1 MSITQGQL
9 PLLRTAFYSNK
20 QPVSDRKLRG
30 GYYTPIELADYLAN
44 WALRTGKENILE
56 PSCGDGNFVVA
67 ALQKLTALR
76 KDSVPVNARLTTV
89 EIEKLEL
96 EKAIARSTGYHGL
109 KVDKKWLNADF
120 FGCFSNLKKFEPF
133 DVILGNPPFIRF
145 QYFDEESR
153 GIAFSHLRNA
163 HYKPTKLA
171 NAWCAFVQLSIEL
184 LGEGGRLA
192 MVLPAELLQVGY
204 ASELRNRLTRKFNHV
219 TIIGFRKLVFPEIQQ
234 EVVLLLADGKQELSF
249 DNCEIHT
256 IEFENGDDLL
266 NSDLD
271 DAIAH
276 APSKHSRPGMKWTG
290 LFLSNPAFAALDQ
303 IQRDLRLSSLGKLAE
318 VDVGIVTG
326 RNSFF
331 LLSEEFSRKISA
343 MDFVV
348 PIVARTNRLKSISF
362 KKQDFDEYKG
372 KDPAFLLN
380 LNNQPTQNLPAAI
393 RNYIAQGEK
402 ENIHQGYKCRNRKRW
417 FDVPSI
423 YVPDA
428 FLFRQIHKYP
438 LLTINQANATS
449 TDTIH
454 RVRFRKGVQ
463 PEKLA
468 AIFFNSLTLAWAEV
482 CGRSYGGGVLEL
494 EPREA
499 EHLPIPYSEDILID
513 TDRVDEL
520 LRQKRDGEA
529 LDYVDRVVLS
539 EYLGIDSPTLKY
551 VRNAWVEL
559 RERRG
564 NRR

>member
-1 MSITQGQL
+1 MSMTQGQL
-9 PLLRTAFYSNK
+9 PLAQTVFYSNK

-30 GYYTPIELADYLAN
+30 GYYTPIELADYLVN
-44 WALRTGKENILE
+44 WALRTGRENILE
-56 PSCGDGNFVVA
+56 PSCGDGNFIVA
-67 ALQKLTALR
+67 ILQKLTALR
-76 KDSVPVNARLTTV
+76 QDSVAVNARLTAV

-96 EKAIARSTGYHGL
+96 EQAIARSTGYHGL
-109 KVDKKWLNADF
+109 KVEQKWLNADF
-120 FGCFSNLKKFEPF
+120 FGCFSNLKNSDPF

-153 GIAFSHLRNA
+153 NRAFSHLRKSD
-163 HYKPTKLA
+163 YKPTKLA

-184 LGEGGRLA
+184 LGEGGRMA

-204 ASELRNRLTRKFNHV
+204 ASELRSRLTRKFAHV

-234 EVVLLLADGKQELSF
+234 EVVLLLADGKRELSF
-249 DNCEIHT
+249 DHCEIHT

-266 NSDLD
+266 NCDLD

-276 APSKHSRPGMKWTG
+276 APSKHSRHGMKWTG
-290 LFLSNPAFAALDQ
+290 LFLSDPAFAALDQ
-303 IQRDLRLSSLGKLAE
+303 AQRDLHLQSLGNLAE

-326 RNSFF
+326 RNCFF
-331 LLSEEFSRKISA
+331 LLSEEFSQEISA
-343 MDFVV
+343 TDFLV
-348 PIVARTNRLKSISF
+348 PMVTRTNRLKSISF
-362 KKQDFDEYKG
+362 KKEDFDEYK
-372 KDPAFLLN
+372 KTNPAFLLN
-380 LNNQPTQNLPAAI
+380 LNNRLIHDLPLTI
-393 RNYIAQGEK
+393 RNYITQGEK

-423 YVPDA
+423 YIPDA

-438 LLTINQANATS
+438 LLTINQAKAAS

-454 RVRFRKGVQ
+454 RVRFRKDVH

-482 CGRSYGGGVLEL
+482 GGRSYGGGVLEL

-499 EHLPIPYSEDILID
+499 EHLPIPYSEDMVID
-513 TDRVDEL
+513 TERVDEL
-520 LRQKRDGEA
+520 LRQKREEEA

-539 EYLGIDSPTLKY
+539 EYLGIDRLTL
-551 VRNAWVEL
+551 RHIRGAWVEL

>member
-1 MSITQGQL
+1 MSMTQGQP
-9 PLLRTAFYSNK
+9 PLSQIAFYSNK

-30 GYYTPIELADYLAN
+30 GYYTPLELADYLVN

-56 PSCGDGNFVVA
+56 PSCGDGNFIVA
-67 ALQKLTALR
+67 ILQKLAALR
-76 KDSVPVNARLTTV
+76 QDSVAINTHLTAV
-89 EIEKLEL
+89 EIEKPEL
-96 EKAIARSTGYHGL
+96 EQAIARSASYHDL
-109 KVDKKWLNADF
+109 EIEKKWLNADF
-120 FGCFSNLKKFEPF
+120 FTCFPNLKKSDPF

-153 GIAFSHLRNA
+153 NRAFLHLRNA

-184 LGEGGRLA
+184 LGEGGRIA

-204 ASELRNRLTRKFNHV
+204 ASELRSRLTRKFARV

-234 EVVLLLADGKQELSF
+234 EIVLLLADGKRELSF
-249 DNCEIHT
+249 DHCEIHT

-266 NSDLD
+266 NCDLD

-276 APSKHSRPGMKWTG
+276 TSSKHSRPDMKWTG
-290 LFLSNPAFAALDQ
+290 LFLSNPAFAALDET
-303 IQRDLRLSSLGKLAE
+303 QRNLHLSSLGKLAE

-331 LLSEEFSRKISA
+331 LLSGEFSREISA

-348 PIVARTNRLKSISF
+348 PIVARTSRLKSIFF
-362 KKQDFDEYKG
+362 KKQDFDEYKY
-372 KDPAFLLN
+372 KTPAFLLN
-380 LNNQPTQNLPAAI
+380 LNHQFIHNLPEAI
-393 RNYIAQGEK
+393 KNYIAQGEG

-423 YVPDA
+423 YIPDA

-438 LLTINQANATS
+438 LLTINQAQTAS

-454 RVRFRKGVQ
+454 RVRFRKNVQ

-499 EHLPIPYSEDILID
+499 EHLPIPYSEDVVID
-513 TDRVDEL
+513 TERVDEL
-520 LRQKRDGEA
+520 LRRKQDEEA

-539 EYLGIDSPTLKY
+539 EYLGIDRLTLKGI
-551 VRNAWVEL
+551 RSAWVEL